1 MSAHKYIYVTINIEE
16 EGDQFVSMCPELGTA
31 SCGDT
36 EQEALDNLREAITV
50 HLNALEEVGERERLF
65 QERNIEVLY
74 AESAVPSAPPVLQ
87 EQAACPS
94 QHILVPVGA

>member
-1 MSAHKYIYVTINIEE
+1 MAAHKYIYVTINIEG
-16 EGDQFVSMCPELGTA
+16 EGDQFVSTCPELGTA

-50 HLNALEEVGERERLF
+50 HLNALEEVGERERVF

-74 AESAVPSAPPVLQ
+74 TESAVHSAPLVG
-87 EQAACPS
+87 EEEAACPS
-94 QHILVPVGA
+94 QHILVPVEA